1 MAYTIGYGG
10 FPPERLLRALRERRV
25 EVVVDVRRYP
35 RSRIA
40 AYSRESLKEA
50 LAREGI
56 EYVWLGELGALGV
69 RGPRAGCTG
78 SRTFD
83 SYVWRLYHYAPAIL
97 QLVELR
103 DLASRRTVALLCRE
117 ESWRYCHRQFLADF
131 LTGEGIRV
139 IHIRRGGEEAHE
151 RTPCFGAYELPPA
164 DLVRRAYAELRRACG
179 GATLYIPGWSLE
191 GKEGGIDVIAYGSV
205 SDVPRGYNV
214 HAAPAPSEDLFHYF
228 ATQWGVLLCGRPY
241 VIDFERALEGEIAA
255 AGELARAAGASD
267 PAAACRVARRLA
279 LAAAALLC
287 GPREAHTWRRA
298 AGCLRGR
305 GLEVP
310 GVAATAEGLA
320 ECKSALEKLAAL
332 LAAPAR
338 RAVREPPAP

>member
-10 FPPERLLRALRERRV
+10 FPPERLLRALKERRV
-25 EVVVDVRRYP
+25 EAVVDVRRYP

-40 AYSRESLKEA
+40 AYSGEGLKEA

-78 SRTFD
+78 SQTFD

-103 DLASRRTVALLCRE
+103 ELAKRKTVALLCME
-117 ESWRYCHRQFLADF
+117 ENWRHCHRQFLADF
-131 LTGEGIRV
+131 LAGEGIDV

-151 RTPCFGAYELPPA
+151 KTPCFGAYELPPA
-164 DLVRRAYAELRRACG
+164 DLVRRAYADLRRACG
-179 GATLYIPGWSLE
+179 GAALYIPSWSLE
-191 GKEGGIDVIAYGSV
+191 GQEGSIDIVAYGSV
-205 SDVPRGYNV
+205 GEMPRGYNV

-241 VIDFERALEGEIAA
+241 VIDFERAVRGEIVA

-267 PAAACRVARRLA
+267 PAAACVAARRLV

-287 GPREAHTWRRA
+287 GPRGAYTWRRA
-298 AGCLRGR
+298 ASCLRER
-305 GLEVP
+305 GLEAPVA
-310 GVAATAEGLA
+310 AATAEGLA

-332 LAAPAR
+332 VTALAKAR
-338 RAVREPPAP
+338 G